1 MVVGKN
7 KTIPKGRK
15 AGKKKAADPFA
26 KKDWYDI
33 KAPSVFAVKN
43 VGKTLVTHTQ
53 GTKRLPLKG
62 LKHRVSEV
70 SMADLQDDE
79 DHAYRKI
86 RLRAEDVQGKNG
98 MDFTTNKLRSLVR
111 KWQTM
116 IEAHVDVK
124 TTDYYGLRMFCNGFN
139 KRRQNEVKRT
149 YNIKDE
155 VHSLFLDVCFYSLRF
170 VANSMWLIRRKMREI
185 MINQALSCDPKEL
198 IHGDYSDDV
207 GVKVER
213 PTDETMVE
221 VSAEPVGA

>member
-15 AGKKKAADPFA
+15 AGKKKAADPFV

-53 GTKRLPLKG
+53 GTKG
-62 LKHRVSEV
+62 SNIVSEV

-86 RLRAEDVQGKNG
+86 RLRAEDVQGKN
-98 MDFTTNKLRSLVR
+98 
-111 KWQTM
+111 TM

-170 VANSMWLIRRKMREI
+170 IANSMWLIRRKMREI
-185 MINQALSCDPKEL
+185 MINQASSCDPKEL